1 MADYF
6 IDSKQ
11 QQVVVVTSEQAPKED
26 TNSLDRLSGSQL
38 RSILRQG
45 KNDKSTLNT
54 LSSPV
59 LDRRGE
65 KRGRQLY
72 QAESDIIFEEQQV
85 TGDQPPKRS
94 AKSLPQIRRH
104 LHGKRS
110 SDQRGRLL
118 NSCSS
123 QGESPVHH
131 RRESG
136 SSQE

>member
-1 MADYF
+1 MAEF
-6 IDSKQ
+6 FVDSCQ
-11 QQVVVVTSEQAPKED
+11 QQVVVVTTETAPKED

-45 KNDKSTLNT
+45 KIDKSSLNT

-59 LDRRGE
+59 LDRRGD

-85 TGDQPPKRS
+85 ARDQPPPKRS
-94 AKSLPQIRRH
+94 AKSLPHIRRH

-110 SDQRGRLL
+110 SD
-118 NSCSS
+118 
-123 QGESPVHH
+123 
-131 RRESG
+131 
-136 SSQE
+136 

>member
-6 IDSKQ
+6 VDSNQ

-110 SDQRGRLL
+110 SD
-118 NSCSS
+118 
-123 QGESPVHH
+123 
-131 RRESG
+131 
-136 SSQE
+136 